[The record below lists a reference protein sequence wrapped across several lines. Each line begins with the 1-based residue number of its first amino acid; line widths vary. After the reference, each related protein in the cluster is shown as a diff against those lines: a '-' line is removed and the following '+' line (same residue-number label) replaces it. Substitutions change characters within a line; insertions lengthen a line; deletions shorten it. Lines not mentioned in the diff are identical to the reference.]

1 MADAKQFA
9 KARSGS
15 SSIRPIPP
23 KSVWRF
29 STRSRALRNESRKG
43 SSTSATP
50 TSSAA
55 RTPSSTRSPRMHDNG
70 AVKRALIF
78 GVSGQ
83 DGAYL
88 SKLLLDRG
96 YEVHGASRDAD
107 SRSFRRLALL
117 GIRERVTV
125 HSAAARDF
133 RQLLQLIDGIRPD
146 EIYNLA
152 GQSSVGLS
160 FSQPVETMDSIAQA
174 TLVMLEVIRY
184 LKLPVR
190 LYNSASSEC
199 FGEVTPGDAS
209 DETRPF
215 FPRSPYATAKA
226 AAYWTTANYR
236 EAYGIYACSGILF
249 NHESP
254 LRSERFVTKKI
265 FAAAAAIAAGSRS
278 RLTLGR
284 LDVSRDWGY
293 APEYVEAMW
302 RMLQQEKPQDFVI
315 ATGESHT
322 LQELTAAAFACF
334 KLDWHDH
341 VDIDPA
347 LFRAS
352 EIPYSR
358 GNPEKSRRLL
368 GWEAVTKFD
377 ALVPILAHAERG

>member
-1 MADAKQFA
+1 
-9 KARSGS
+9 
-15 SSIRPIPP
+15 
-23 KSVWRF
+23 
-29 STRSRALRNESRKG
+29 
-43 SSTSATP
+43 
-50 TSSAA
+50 
-55 RTPSSTRSPRMHDNG
+55 
-70 AVKRALIF
+70 VKRALIF

-88 SKLLLDRG
+88 SRFLLERE
-96 YEVHGASRDAD
+96 YEVHGVSRDAE
-107 SRSFRRLALL
+107 SQSFRRLVAL
-117 GIRERVTV
+117 GIRDRVIT

-152 GQSSVGLS
+152 GQSSVALS

-199 FGEVTPGDAS
+199 FGDIPPGHAS
-209 DETRPF
+209 DESTPF

-226 AAYWTTANYR
+226 AAHWTTINYR

-249 NHESP
+249 NHEST
-254 LRSERFVTKKI
+254 LRSERFVTRKI
-265 FAAAAAIAAGSRS
+265 FSAAAEIAACTRE
-278 RLTLGR
+278 RVTLGR

-293 APEYVEAMW
+293 APEYVDAMW
-302 RMLQQEKPQDFVI
+302 RMLQQDEPQDFVI

-322 LQELTAAAFACF
+322 LEELTAAAFAHF
-334 KLDWHDH
+334 GLDWRAH
-341 VDIDPA
+341 VDVDPS

-352 EIPYSR
+352 EIAYSR
-358 GNPEKSRRLL
+358 GNPEKSRRVL
-368 GWEAVTKFD
+368 GWEAQTRFD
-377 ALVPILAHAERG
+377 ALVRILAGSERTTQVSSRA

>member
-1 MADAKQFA
+1 
-9 KARSGS
+9 
-15 SSIRPIPP
+15 
-23 KSVWRF
+23 
-29 STRSRALRNESRKG
+29 
-43 SSTSATP
+43 
-50 TSSAA
+50 
-55 RTPSSTRSPRMHDNG
+55 MHDNVR
-70 AVKRALIF
+70 VKRALIF

-88 SKLLLDRG
+88 SRLLLDRG
-96 YEVHGASRDAD
+96 YDVHGASRDAE
-107 SRSFRRLALL
+107 SQSFRRLAAL
-117 GIRERVTV
+117 GIRDRITT

-133 RQLLQLIDGIRPD
+133 RELLQLIDGIRPD

-152 GQSSVGLS
+152 GQSSVAFS

-199 FGEVTPGDAS
+199 FGEVAPGEAS
-209 DETRPF
+209 DESTPF

-226 AAYWTTANYR
+226 AAHWTMANYR

-265 FAAAAAIAAGSRS
+265 FAAAAGIAAGVRA

-302 RMLQQEKPQDFVI
+302 RMLQRDEPRDFVI

-322 LQELTAAAFACF
+322 LEELTAAAFARF
-334 KLDWHDH
+334 NLDWHDH
-341 VDIDPA
+341 VDVDPS
-347 LFRAS
+347 LYRAS
-352 EIPYSR
+352 EIAYSR
-358 GNPEKSRRLL
+358 GNPERSRRLL
-368 GWEAVTKFD
+368 GWEATTRFD
-377 ALVPILAHAERG
+377 ELVGILADAERDRT